1 MPDVVHKILL
11 LCKYSMIFKEQILSS
26 IPLACH
32 MLITSFWSLGSRES
46 PQRSSSWADSLQTVE
61 RGQNDIISDWSL
73 QDMTFHFKRNEM
85 HTVPTVLSVALRNL
99 QALSGY

>member
-11 LCKYSMIFKEQILSS
+11 LCKYSMIFKEQILGS

-32 MLITSFWSLGSRES
+32 MLITSFWSLGSRGS
-46 PQRSSSWADSLQTVE
+46 PQCSSSWADSLQTVE

-73 QDMTFHFKRNEM
+73 QDMTFCFKRNEM
-85 HTVPTVLSVALRNL
+85 HTVPTVLSITLRNL